1 MVAIVDLA
9 NFTDG
14 EAEGADQAC
23 GAGGGEEAVAIRGE
37 LLDDGYGVVL
47 VAVGDGEQETR
58 RTGL

>member
-23 GAGGGEEAVAIRGE
+23 GAGGGEETVAIRGE

-47 VAVGDGEQETR
+47 VAVGDGEQEAR
-58 RTGL
+58 GAGP